1 MSSRASVAT
10 DTNIQDSS
18 RKPLVLVVDDE
29 ADIVDALTYNL
40 HQEGYRTRIARTGA
54 QAVKAAQERPQPEVV
69 LLDLMLPDMSGTE
82 VCRVL
87 RQDDALRRTP
97 VIMLTAKDAEI
108 DRVVGFEVGAD
119 DYVTK
124 PFSVREL
131 MLRVRAVLRRS
142 AELPAAN
149 PAQTVE
155 FGTLRLDPEAHQVW
169 VGGEEIVLTALEF
182 RLLTTLLERRGRVQT
197 RTTLLEDVWGIHADI
212 TTRTVDTH
220 VKRLREKLGLA
231 GDYVETIRG
240 VGYRMRAQPTGAA

>member
-1 MSSRASVAT
+1 
-10 DTNIQDSS
+10 
-18 RKPLVLVVDDE
+18 VVDDE
-29 ADIVDALTYNL
+29 ADIVEALVYNLQQSGFRTRSAHNGADAL
-40 HQEGYRTRIARTGA
+40 RAAREA
-54 QAVKAAQERPQPEVV
+54 PEPDLI

-82 VCRVL
+82 VCREL
-87 RQDDALRRTP
+87 RASSGTRRIP
-97 VIMLTAKDAEI
+97 VVMLTAKDDEI

-131 MLRVRAVLRRS
+131 MLRVRAVLRRAKDTVA
-142 AELPAAN
+142 AEPSKKI
-149 PAQTVE
+149 E
-155 FGTLRLDPEAHQVW
+155 FGRLRIDPEAHQLW
-169 VGGEEIVLTALEF
+169 VDGEEIVLTALEF

-220 VKRLREKLGLA
+220 VKRLREKLGAA

-240 VGYRMRAQPTGAA
+240 VGYRLRAQPAESD

>member
-1 MSSRASVAT
+1 
-10 DTNIQDSS
+10 
-18 RKPLVLVVDDE
+18 VLVVDDE
-29 ADIVDALTYNL
+29 SDIVDALTYNL
-40 HQEGYRTRIARTGA
+40 HQEGYRTRIARTGS
-54 QAVKAAQERPQPEVV
+54 QAVKAAQERPLPELV

-82 VCRVL
+82 VCRAL
-87 RQDDALRRTP
+87 RQDDELRRTP
-97 VIMLTAKDAEI
+97 VIMLTAKDEEI

-142 AELPAAN
+142 TDVPPSAGSAK
-149 PAQTVE
+149 VE
-155 FGTLRLDPEAHQVW
+155 FGELRIDPEAHQVW
-169 VGGEEIVLTALEF
+169 VHGEEIVLTALEF

-220 VKRLREKLGLA
+220 VKRLREKLGVA

-240 VGYRMRAQPTGAA
+240 VGYRMRAQPTSHA